1 MIIRVKEPTIV
12 GILTFVSMINVVL
25 GWVERGRFYN
35 LRLCFGQQKYSL
47 PKIKTIIGHPKTS
60 PKQIPM
66 FFARPSEKER
76 VFTCVVGAQKNSLGE
91 TFYLSDQNICLARL
105 QYHDDV

>member
-1 MIIRVKEPTIV
+1 MKIRVKEPTIV

-60 PKQIPM
+60 PKLIPV
-66 FFARPSEKER
+66 FFARPEKER

-91 TFYLSDQNICLARL
+91 TFFFERPKHMFGSITISR
-105 QYHDDV
+105 

>member
-25 GWVERGRFYN
+25 GWVERVRFYN

-47 PKIKTIIGHPKTS
+47 PKIKTIIGQPKTS

-91 TFYLSDQNICLARL
+91 TFFF
-105 QYHDDV
+105 

>member
-66 FFARPSEKER
+66 FLPDLQKKSASLHVLWVLKRTVSVKLFFERPKHMFGSITISR
-76 VFTCVVGAQKNSLGE
+76 
-91 TFYLSDQNICLARL
+91 
-105 QYHDDV
+105 